1 MTTAASPSTGQAS
14 GLKVSTESRP
24 GCRVALEVAIP
35 GGRCQA
41 SYDAAV
47 EKLSRSVKLP
57 GFRKG
62 KVPRSVLIQQ
72 LGPLRI
78 RATALE
84 DLVESVCR
92 DALEQERIPALGRPE
107 LGEGFEA
114 VLDRF
119 TPGAELVLTLEMDV
133 EPTPTLKTTKG
144 LKAEATPVVF
154 DPARVDELLEQSR
167 RQLAALVPVEG
178 RPAATGDVARIRF
191 SGVYADSG
199 DPIERG
205 SSEGME
211 VELEEGRMIPGFVE
225 GILGMEVGANRE
237 VSCSF
242 PESYPQAEAAGRP
255 ATFSITLLDLKTREL
270 PPLDDAFAQQAS
282 DK

>member
-1 MTTAASPSTGQAS
+1 MTPAASSSTGQAS
-14 GLKVSTESRP
+14 PLKVSAHPRP
-24 GCRVALEVAIP
+24 GSRVALEVAIP

-41 SYDAAV
+41 SYDAAL

-92 DALEQERIPALGRPE
+92 DALEQERIDALGRPA
-107 LGEGFEA
+107 LQEGFEA

-119 TPGAELVLTLEMDV
+119 TPGSELVLTLEMDV
-133 EPTPTLKTTKG
+133 EPSPTLKTTKG
-144 LKAEATPVVF
+144 LKAEAAPVAF
-154 DPARVDELLEQSR
+154 DPAKVEELLEQSR

-178 RPAATGDVARIRF
+178 RPAAMGDVARISF
-191 SGVYADSG
+191 SGVFADNG
-199 DPIERG
+199 DAIEGG

-225 GILGMEVGANRE
+225 GIVGDRKS
-237 VSCSF
+237 VV
-242 PESYPQAEAAGRP
+242 
-255 ATFSITLLDLKTREL
+255 
-270 PPLDDAFAQQAS
+270 
-282 DK
+282 